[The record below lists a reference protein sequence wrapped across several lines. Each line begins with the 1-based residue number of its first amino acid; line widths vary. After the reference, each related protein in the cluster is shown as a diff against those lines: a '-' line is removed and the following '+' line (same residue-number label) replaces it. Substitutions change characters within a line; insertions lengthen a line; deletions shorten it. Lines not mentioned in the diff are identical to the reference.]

1 MMMTKER
8 QRYIN
13 KMVELANDIVRDY
26 TWEKWERLWS
36 MSSDWN
42 STHEDEIAMYEHENE
57 DGVVDGFYIEDDYW
71 IIPE

>member
-1 MMMTKER
+1 MTNER
-8 QRYIN
+8 QKYIN
-13 KMVELANDIVRDY
+13 KMVELANDIVKNY

-42 STHEDEIAMYEHENE
+42 SKHSEKEEIAMCEHENDE
-57 DGVVDGFYIEDDYW
+57 GVVDGFYIEDDYW